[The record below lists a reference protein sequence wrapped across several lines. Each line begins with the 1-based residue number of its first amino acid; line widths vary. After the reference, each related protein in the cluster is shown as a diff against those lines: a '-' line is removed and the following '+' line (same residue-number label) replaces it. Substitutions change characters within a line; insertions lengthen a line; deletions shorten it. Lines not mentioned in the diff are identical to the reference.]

1 MTGFKRA
8 MKFQRIDF
16 LKGVGVF
23 WAVMLVLNIGSYL
36 VNNYFGEGTIF
47 YGIHNF
53 STGSL
58 STMSIAGANIWP
70 AFIFFIVYCYEMY
83 YEYFPIAVSFSAT
96 RKDFYKSTIID
107 NLLVTLVFAIVQGIL
122 MKVDILAIK
131 ALGFIPLTD
140 FGIFN
145 TANDNLILII
155 LSLFTVFLFVT
166 AIMNLLALLN
176 YKIGWKLWII
186 VGIIVSLFAGI
197 GISFVFG
204 VLDWIMTI
212 RIDLRQLIVLII
224 PIILSY
230 LVGFMLVKNTNIKNR
245 IG

>member
-8 MKFQRIDF
+8 MKFHRIDF
-16 LKGVGVF
+16 LKGVGMF
-23 WAVMLVLNIGSYL
+23 WLVMLALNIASYI
-36 VNNYFGEGTIF
+36 VNKSFGEGTIF

-53 STGSL
+53 SSGSL
-58 STMSIAGANIWP
+58 ATMSIAGANIWP

-107 NLLVTLVFAIVQGIL
+107 NLLVALVFAIVQGVL
-122 MKVDILAIK
+122 MKVDILAVK

-145 TANDNLILII
+145 TANDSLIFII
-155 LSLFTVFLFVT
+155 LSLFAVFLFVT
-166 AIMNLLALLN
+166 AIMNLLAAMN
-176 YKIGWKLWII
+176 YKVGWKLWII
-186 VGIIVSLFAGI
+186 VAILVSLFAGI
-197 GISFVFG
+197 GINSVFG

-212 RIDLRQLIVLII
+212 RMDLGQLIVLTI
-224 PIILSY
+224 PVILSY
-230 LVGFMLVKNTNIKNR
+230 LVGFMVVRNTNIKNR

>member
-1 MTGFKRA
+1 MTALKRA
-8 MKFQRIDF
+8 IKFQRIDF

-23 WAVMLVLNIGSYL
+23 WAVMLLLNIVSYL
-36 VNNYFGEGTIF
+36 VNKNFGEGTIF

-53 STGSL
+53 SSGSM
-58 STMSIAGANIWP
+58 STMSIAGANMWP

-83 YEYFPIAVSFSAT
+83 YEYFPIAVSFSTT
-96 RKDFYKSTIID
+96 RRDFYKSVAID
-107 NLLVTLVFAIVQGIL
+107 NIIVSIVFALIQGIL
-122 MKVDILAIK
+122 MKLDIIAIK

-145 TANDNLILII
+145 TQKDSLIFII
-155 LSLFTVFLFVT
+155 LSLFAVFLFVVS
-166 AIMNLLALLN
+166 IINLLALLN

-186 VGIIVSLFAGI
+186 VGLLVSLFVGVGI
-197 GISFVFG
+197 TFVFG
-204 VLDWIMTI
+204 VLTWIMTI
-212 RIDLRQLIVLII
+212 RIDLRQLIILII

-230 LVGFMLVKNTNIKNR
+230 LAGFMVVKNTNIKNR

>member
-23 WAVMLVLNIGSYL
+23 WLVMLVLNIASYL
-36 VNNYFGEGTIF
+36 VNHYFGEGTIF

-53 STGSL
+53 SSGSL
-58 STMSIAGANIWP
+58 STMSIAGANMWP

-83 YEYFPIAVSFSAT
+83 YEYFPIAVSFSTT
-96 RKDFYKSTIID
+96 RKDFYKSIIVD
-107 NLLVTLVFAIVQGIL
+107 NLLVTLVFAIIQGIL

-145 TANDNLILII
+145 TENDSLIFII
-155 LSLFTVFLFVT
+155 LSLFAVFLFV
-166 AIMNLLALLN
+166 ASIMNLLALLN

-186 VGIIVSLFAGI
+186 VGIVVSLFVGVGI
-197 GISFVFG
+197 TFIFG
-204 VLDWIMTI
+204 VLDQIMTI
-212 RIDLRQLIVLII
+212 RIDLIQLIVLMI
-224 PIILSY
+224 PIILCY
-230 LVGFMLVKNTNIKNR
+230 AAGFMVVKNTNIKNR